1 MNIKRCLII
10 SPLPLK
16 PVTCG
21 MQNTVYLL
29 CKYLIKKNYDISF
42 FSIKTDNTIDPVVN
56 LKYKKYDDIKL
67 RKKINSFKP
76 NIVFVNTSK
85 VLNVYKNILLNE
97 YRIFKTI
104 LVCHDLYFF
113 RKKYFNQINI
123 NDKTPLSKADELEIF
138 KRINFAID
146 FSKEE
151 FRYLINSG
159 INRNK
164 LIETLTPTNKF
175 SKPNINKK
183 KIYDILYVASNWLQN
198 KINLK
203 WFLNKLRYK
212 NNNYKILV
220 TGSFKDTKLDNTK
233 VEVKKYSRFNLGLC
247 KLGVALIKSGSGRKV
262 KIFEMLAS
270 GVPIIT
276 NLNLSQFHLKKNK
289 HYIYLKNIDRINNQ
303 VQLLLKNHKLR
314 QKISINAY
322 KWSRKKSYY
331 INAFK
336 NINNFLV

>member
-1 MNIKRCLII
+1 MTIKRCLII

-29 CKYLIKKNYDISF
+29 YKYLILKKYDISF
-42 FSIKTDNTIDPVVN
+42 FSIRTDNIIDPVVN

-85 VLNVYKNILLNE
+85 VLNVYKNILLDE
-97 YRIFKTI
+97 YRIFKII

-123 NDKTPLSKADELEIF
+123 KDKTPLSKADELEIF
-138 KRINFAID
+138 KKINFAID

-151 FRYLINSG
+151 FRYLVNNG

-164 LIETLTPTNKF
+164 LIKTLTPTNKF
-175 SKPNINKK
+175 TKLNINKK
-183 KIYDILYVASNWLQN
+183 KKYDILYIASNWLQN
-198 KINLK
+198 KINFE
-203 WFLNKLRYK
+203 WFLNKLKYK

-220 TGSFKDTKLDNTK
+220 TGSFKDIKLDKTK
-233 VEVKKYSRFNLGLC
+233 VVVKKYSRFNLGLC

-270 GVPIIT
+270 GIPVIT
-276 NLNLSQFHLKKNK
+276 NLNLSQFDLTKDK
-289 HYIYLKNIDRINNQ
+289 HYIYLKNIAGINNQ

-314 QKISINAY
+314 KKISINAY

-331 INAFK
+331 IRAFT

>member
-1 MNIKRCLII
+1 MTIKRCLII

-29 CKYLIKKNYDISF
+29 YKYLILKKYDISF
-42 FSIKTDNTIDPVVN
+42 FSIRTDNIIDPVVN

-85 VLNVYKNILLNE
+85 VLNVYKNILLYE

-123 NDKTPLSKADELEIF
+123 KDKTPLSKADELEIF
-138 KRINFAID
+138 KKINFAID

-151 FRYLINSG
+151 FRYLVNNG

-164 LIETLTPTNKF
+164 LIKTLTPTNKF
-175 SKPNINKK
+175 TKLNINKRK
-183 KIYDILYVASNWLQN
+183 KYDILYIASNWLQN
-198 KINLK
+198 KINFE
-203 WFLNKLRYK
+203 WFLNKLKHK

-220 TGSFKDTKLDNTK
+220 TGSFEDVKLDKTK
-233 VEVKKYSRFNLGLC
+233 VVVKKYSRFNIGLC

-270 GVPIIT
+270 GIPVIT
-276 NLNLSQFHLKKNK
+276 NLNLSQFDLKKDR
-289 HYIYLKNIDRINNQ
+289 HYIYLKNIDKINNQ
-303 VQLLLKNHKLR
+303 VELLLKNHKLR

-331 INAFK
+331 ISAFK

>member
-1 MNIKRCLII
+1 MIIKRCLII

-29 CKYLIKKNYDISF
+29 YKYLIIKKYDISF
-42 FSIKTDNTIDPVVN
+42 FSIGTDNIIDPVVN

-67 RKKINSFKP
+67 RKKINYVKP

-85 VLNVYKNILLNE
+85 VLNIYKNILLDE

-123 NDKTPLSKADELEIF
+123 NDKTPLSKTDELEIF
-138 KRINFAID
+138 KKINFAID

-151 FRYLINSG
+151 FCYLVSNG

-164 LIETLTPTNKF
+164 LIKTLTPTNKF
-175 SKPNINKK
+175 TKLNINKRK
-183 KIYDILYVASNWLQN
+183 KYDILYIASNWLQN
-198 KINLK
+198 KINFQ
-203 WFLNKLRYK
+203 WFLNKLKYK

-220 TGSFKDTKLDNTK
+220 AGSFKDVKLDKTK
-233 VEVKKYSRFNLGLC
+233 VFVKKYSRFNIGLC
-247 KLGVALIKSGSGRKV
+247 KLGVVLIKSGSGRKV

-270 GVPIIT
+270 GIPIIT
-276 NLNLSQFHLKKNK
+276 NLNLSQFDLKKDK
-289 HYIYLKNIDRINNQ
+289 HYIYLKNVDEINNQ
-303 VQLLLKNHKLR
+303 VQLLLKNYKLR
-314 QKISINAY
+314 KKISINAY

-331 INAFK
+331 ISAFK
-336 NINNFLV
+336 NIDNFLI